1 MAQIIKLR
9 RSALSGQKPTN
20 SNLQLGELAINTTDG
35 KVFLA
40 KSGSLGPT
48 IEELISTNTINT
60 GSVSISGSIILE
72 GNETITGSLTVT
84 QGITGSLFGTSSW
97 ANNSLT
103 SSFITNAQTA
113 SYVLNAQTASF
124 VTLAQTASYVL
135 NAISSSYAATAS
147 SADTFIVRNDL
158 SGSNAR
164 FTGDITAQTLH
175 VQIISSS
182 VEYSSG
188 SNIFG
193 DNLSTTQQ
201 FTGSVSITGSLS
213 VAGNVTLY
221 GPAGTDNGNSGSYVT
236 FKNSNNI
243 IGYVTTNQS
252 TDVMT
257 GILGYRS
264 SDGNLIF
271 SEVID
276 GGTF

>member
-1 MAQIIKLR
+1 
-9 RSALSGQKPTN
+9 
-20 SNLQLGELAINTTDG
+20 
-35 KVFLA
+35 
-40 KSGSLGPT
+40 
-48 IEELISTNTINT
+48 
-60 GSVSISGSIILE
+60 
-72 GNETITGSLTVT
+72 
-84 QGITGSLFGTSSW
+84 
-97 ANNSLT
+97 
-103 SSFITNAQTA
+103 
-113 SYVLNAQTASF
+113 
-124 VTLAQTASYVL
+124 VTLAQSASYVL
-135 NAISSSYAATAS
+135 NAISASYAATAS

-158 SGSNAR
+158 TGSNAR

-193 DNLSTTQQ
+193 SQLSNTQQ
-201 FTGSVSITGSLS
+201 MTGSVSVTGSLS

-236 FKNSNNI
+236 FRNSDNV
-243 IGYVTTNQS
+243 IGYVTTNKS